1 MPMFR
6 EIVEGKARILVPVA
20 ERIYDAPVF
29 YNPVMALN
37 RDISVLAV
45 RLSGAASIIDALSAT
60 GIRGIRYA
68 FETPAGEV
76 WLNDIS
82 EEAFRLML
90 RNVEANFRIKPAL
103 AGKMAVL
110 SGEKRVIVTNRDAN
124 LVMAENFRHFDF
136 VDLDPFGSPVE
147 FLDTALRSVKRKGIL
162 AVTATDTGVLCGAY
176 RHACLRKYLAE
187 PIRGELCHE
196 AGLRVLIGTV
206 VRYAA
211 KYDLGVDVLLAYYRD
226 HYFRAFLRL
235 KSGARKA
242 DESLSQ
248 LGYLWQ
254 DVNGRFEYEKAPLP
268 GKPRAHGPL
277 WLGPLKSQEFVEG
290 IHRLG
295 KEHPIAHKK
304 TLPFLETLAG
314 EFDIPFHYDTH
325 ALARRNG
332 LRVGKISGIIEALR
346 EHGYRATRTHFSPT
360 AVKTDAP
367 FEEVLEVLKTI
378 QPPTS
383 I

>member
-1 MPMFR
+1 MEFAEVR
-6 EIVEGKARILVPVA
+6 EGLARIFVPKA

-45 RLSGAASIIDALSAT
+45 KLIQPGKVLDALSAT

-68 FETPAGEV
+68 LETPAEEV

-82 EEAFRLML
+82 EDAYSLIK
-90 RNVEANFRIKPAL
+90 RNLSLNFEGELYEEGDRAYL
-103 AGKMAVL
+103 W
-110 SGEKRVIVTNRDAN
+110 GEKLLVANRGDAN
-124 LVMAENFRHFDF
+124 RLMAENFRYFDF
-136 VDLDPFGSPVE
+136 LDLDPFGSPVE
-147 FLDTALRSVKRKGIL
+147 FLDTALRSVKRRGVL

-176 RHACLRKYLAE
+176 RNACLRKYLAE

-196 AGLRVLIGTV
+196 AGLRILIGTV

-242 DESLSQ
+242 DRSLSK
-248 LGYLWQ
+248 LGHLWQ
-254 DVNGRFEYEKAPLP
+254 DENGRFEYSEGFLP
-268 GKPRAHGPL
+268 ERSKAHGSL
-277 WLGPLKSQEFVEG
+277 WLGPLKDGDFVEG
-290 IHRLG
+290 LVEAAR
-295 KEHPIAHKK
+295 EHPLAHKK
-304 TLPFLETLAG
+304 TLPFVELLHG
-314 EFDIPFHYDTH
+314 ELDVPFLYDTH

-332 LRVGKISGIIEALR
+332 LQARKLTDMIEILA
-346 EHGYRATRTHFSPT
+346 EKGYKATRTHFSPK
-360 AVKTDAP
+360 AIKTDAP
-367 FEEVLEVLKTI
+367 FEEVLDALKKL
-378 QPPTS
+378 Q
-383 I
+383 